1 MIIDQYVGYFLRILK
16 LRFYIKPIKTTY
28 PPGQEVLVYKGAC
41 LIDANKRICKDDPL
55 REHVSIHIYKN
66 TKLYKI
72 KNIEAP
78 TKFNYPSYFLE
89 VDTPTDFIVIE
100 SIFNHFLKE
109 IIFFH

>member
-1 MIIDQYVGYFLRILK
+1 MQTKNL
-16 LRFYIKPIKTTY
+16 
-28 PPGQEVLVYKGAC
+28 
-41 LIDANKRICKDDPL
+41 DDPL

-100 SIFNHFLKE
+100 SIFNHFLKRNN
-109 IIFFH
+109 IFFH